1 MGKLGRVRNVFAGIF
16 MILLS
21 FAMLAADP
29 EDSFLIAAVILSLA
43 LLFTG
48 ISRLAFYFAMAR
60 YMVGGKTQLYVGLIV
75 LDFGVF
81 TLMLTEMPHI
91 YMILYL
97 LGTHAFSGGVDIL
110 RSLEAKR
117 NGASSWKL
125 KVSQGAVNIII
136 AVLCLFSLGSI
147 RLLVILYCLG
157 LMYSAVVRIISAFR
171 KTAIVYI
178 Q

>member
-1 MGKLGRVRNVFAGIF
+1 MGKLGRIRNVFIGIF

-21 FAMLAADP
+21 FAMMISDP
-29 EDSFLIAAVILSLA
+29 EDSFLIAAVMLSLA

-48 ISRLAFYFAMAR
+48 IRSLAFYFTMAR
-60 YMVGGKTQLYVGLIV
+60 NMVGGKSQLYAGLIV
-75 LDFGVF
+75 MDFGIF

-91 YMILYL
+91 YLILYL
-97 LGTHAFSGGVDIL
+97 IGTHAFSGAIDIL

-125 KVSQGAVNIII
+125 KVSQGAVNLIV
-136 AVLCLFSLGSI
+136 AVLCLFSLESV
-147 RLLVILYCLG
+147 RMLVIIYCLG
-157 LMYSAVVRIISAFR
+157 LMYSAAVRIISAFR